1 MGSGVRIDKW
11 LWSVRIY
18 KTRSDAAEACRMNR
32 VLVGGA
38 YCKPSYEVKIG
49 DTLTVKKAPV
59 VYTYRVKE
67 MAASRQGAKNV
78 PLYVENLTPQAELDK
93 LHPPH
98 QTIFV
103 SRDRGTGRPTKK
115 ERREIDA
122 LMDGLSYAE
131 DTDE

>member
-18 KTRSDAAEACRMNR
+18 KTRSDAAEACKMNR

-38 YCKPSYEVKIG
+38 YCKPSYEIKIG
-49 DTLTVKKAPV
+49 DMLTVRKGAV
-59 VYTYRVKE
+59 TYTYRVLE
-67 MAASRQGAKNV
+67 FVSTRQGAAKV
-78 PLYVENLTPQAELDK
+78 AQYVENLTPQSELDK

-98 QTIFV
+98 QTVFV
-103 SRDRGTGRPTKK
+103 MRDRGTGRPTKK

-122 LMDGLSYAE
+122 LMDDLSYVA
-131 DTDE
+131 DDDI